1 MGMLGLGRAYDLV
14 AGVVPVD
21 LDTAN
26 GATGNRVHL
35 QNCSGCD
42 IVVFKAAGT
51 AGADPTFDVQQH
63 TAASGGTTQDL
74 DVVTEYYLKR
84 EATLDGDE
92 TWERFTQSAASEVV
106 DPGQATT
113 SAEEQQIL
121 VIPVEATSLA
131 DGFEWISL
139 VVTVTAANPQ
149 LGSVLYILRDLNVQR
164 APQNLRNPQL

>member
-1 MGMLGLGRAYDLV
+1 MTMLGLGRHYDIV
-14 AGVVPVD
+14 AGWVPVD

-35 QNCSGCD
+35 QNAGGCD

-63 TAASGGTTQDL
+63 TAASGGTTADL
-74 DVVTEYYLKR
+74 DVVDQYWLKR
-84 EATLDGDE
+84 EGTLDGDE
-92 TWERFTQSAASEVV
+92 TWERFAQSAASEVV
-106 DPGQATT
+106 DPGGATT

-121 VIPVEATSLA
+121 VLSVEATSLS

-139 VVTVTAANPQ
+139 VCTVTAANPQ
-149 LGSVLYILRDLNVQR
+149 LAACLYLLRDLNVQR